1 MQFERFKL
9 VDRIVE
15 IDTAERTIRCE
26 ASVPMES
33 SIFEGH
39 FPGYPLMPGVLLL
52 ESMAQTS
59 GWMILGLQGFRQ
71 MPFLAAAR
79 EAKFRSFVG
88 PGSKLDMSARIV
100 HEGSGFALTQAQ
112 GMLDGK
118 VACDATITFRV
129 IDFPKPEFKQQ
140 MLKFAQEL
148 SFPMNLVA
156 ADD

>member
-9 VDRIVE
+9 VDRILE
-15 IDTAERTIRCE
+15 INTAERTIRCE
-26 ASVPMES
+26 AVVPTES
-33 SIFEGH
+33 SILDHH
-39 FPGYPLMPGVLLL
+39 FPGHPLMPGVLML

-79 EAKFRSFVG
+79 EAKFRTFVG
-88 PGSKLDMSARIV
+88 PGSKLIMTAKIV

-112 GMLDGK
+112 GELDGK

-129 IDFPKPEFKQQ
+129 VDFPKPEFKQE
-140 MLKFAQEL
+140 MLKFAREL
-148 SFPMNLVA
+148 NFPMDLVA
-156 ADD
+156 ND